1 MNSHGRWVSSIHP
14 VLFAAYPVLFLW
26 SQNVGETD
34 PAEVVLPL
42 VLTTVV
48 VGLITVILGLLMRD
62 VRRAA
67 LIMTPLVIGLLMY
80 GHAAR
85 VVRPLGVPGL
95 AQQAGW
101 VALVAVATVFA
112 LRLSGPLL
120 ERVGTALTRVAAV
133 LIAITLVI
141 IVPSQATVLTA
152 NAAPG
157 PAPDPALPTST
168 TAQKRDV
175 YWFIFDRYGSD
186 HALDIAYDMENDLTP
201 WLREQGFTVLDDLH
215 ANYVKT
221 SLSLATTMQMRHLA
235 DMPGVPDPQATGSS
249 FQTNMM
255 RTSKVAQQFKALGY
269 RYFNVGS
276 WYAPTRTSPL
286 ADVNL
291 HTPAPSEFTA
301 SLIEATALPV
311 LLKRIGLGEVNPRT
325 RHWENNQY
333 GLAAV
338 EGLRDEP
345 GPKFVFTHILLPHTP
360 YTHAADGHFLTPE
373 EMEGRSSRTLY
384 VDQATYAN
392 TRIRE
397 IITGLL
403 SLPEEKR
410 PIIILQADE
419 GPGTTAYQNQRLKT
433 WDWNKATAD
442 DVEAKYGIL
451 NAWYV
456 PGGAEVG
463 LYPSQ
468 TSINTFPLLF
478 RDYFGLDYQPL
489 ADRIYAGSKY
499 ELSFDLIDL
508 TDRLPGPQ

>member
-1 MNSHGRWVSSIHP
+1 MM
-14 VLFAAYPVLFLW
+14 A
-26 SQNVGETD
+26 
-34 PAEVVLPL
+34 
-42 VLTTVV
+42 
-48 VGLITVILGLLMRD
+48 
-62 VRRAA
+62 
-67 LIMTPLVIGLLMY
+67 PLVIGLLMY
-80 GHAAR
+80 GHVAR
-85 VVRPLGVPGL
+85 VARPLHVPAL

-101 VALVAVATVFA
+101 VALVAFAAVLA
-112 LRLSGPLL
+112 LRLTGPLL
-120 ERVGTALTRVAAV
+120 ERVGTALTRVAAM
-133 LIAITLVI
+133 LIVITLVLI
-141 IVPSQATVLTA
+141 IPSQATVLIA

-157 PAPDPALPTST
+157 AAPDTGLPTST

-186 HALDIAYDMENDLTP
+186 HALDIAYNMENDLTP
-201 WLREQGFTVLDDLH
+201 WLRNQGFTVLDNSH

-221 SLSLATTMQMRHLA
+221 SLSLATTMQMTHLA
-235 DMPGVPDPQATGSS
+235 DMPGVPGPEATGSS
-249 FQTNMM
+249 FQTNQI

-269 RYFNVGS
+269 RYFNIGS
-276 WYAPTRTSPL
+276 WYGPTRTSPL

-301 SLIEATALPV
+301 SLIEATALPAI
-311 LLKRIGLGEVNPRT
+311 LKRAGLGEVNVRT

-338 EGLRDEP
+338 AGLRDEP

-373 EMEGRSSRTLY
+373 EMVGRSSRTLY

-397 IITGLL
+397 ITSGLL
-403 SLPEEKR
+403 ALPEDER

-419 GPGTTAYQNQRLKT
+419 GPGTTAYQSTRMTT
-433 WDWNKATAD
+433 WDWNKATPD

-456 PGGAEVG
+456 PGGTKVG
-463 LYPSQ
+463 LYPTQ

-478 RDYFGLDYQPL
+478 RDYFGLPYDLRP
-489 ADRIYAGSKY
+489 DRIFAGSRY
-499 ELSFDLIDL
+499 ELSFDLIEL
-508 TDRLPGPQ
+508 TDRLPLPQ